1 MNNDFEELQI
11 KIPNISTMLEDLGNY
26 IIQVL
31 NNENG
36 TAVPVRNTSEYDY
49 VKNYIYKLKADNEA
63 LNLIVDKLT
72 AKEEKDKWISVTYGR
87 NNEYSV
93 LTKISNIDC
102 FEYVDDKIVMYLV
115 SNQDAGYLLS
125 KESYEELKN
134 LLLGNK
140 ENE

>member
-1 MNNDFEELQI
+1 MDEELQI
-11 KIPNISTMLEDLGNY
+11 KFYDINTALINIGNQMIIPSGEE
-26 IIQVL
+26 QRP
-31 NNENG
+31 
-36 TAVPVRNTSEYDY
+36 VPVSCLGDFDY
-49 VKNYIYKLKADNEA
+49 VKNYIYKLKADNKA

-72 AKEEKDKWISVTYGR
+72 AKEEKKDKWISVTYGR

-102 FEYVDDKIVMYLV
+102 FECVDDKIVMYLV

-125 KESYEELKN
+125 KESYEELTEF
-134 LLLGNK
+134 LIGK